1 MIQDPRKPCIVGNWK
16 MHGSRDMIT
25 KLVVEIVAGSASIT
39 DIEIVLCPPLVYLSF
54 VENELREKKC
64 KDHIQVGAQN
74 VYCEQEGAY
83 TGEIS
88 PLMLSDIGC
97 HYVILGHSERR
108 QFFAED
114 DNLIARK
121 FIAAYHAALTPIL
134 CVGETALEREQ
145 GKTFEVVSRQMQ
157 AVFEL
162 APLEALQKA
171 IVAYEPVWAIGTGL
185 TATPDQAE
193 EVHSYLRSWIA
204 KKYAKL
210 ANRMR
215 ILYGGS
221 VKAENA
227 KGLFAKA
234 NIDGALVGGASL
246 SPKDFLNICEN
257 AVVRV

>member
-1 MIQDPRKPCIVGNWK
+1 
-16 MHGSRDMIT
+16 MHGSKGMIT
-25 KLVVEIVAGSASIT
+25 KLVMEIVAGSASIT
-39 DIEIVLCPPLVYLSF
+39 DVEIVLCPPSVYLSF
-54 VENELREKKC
+54 VENQLREKKFN
-64 KDHIQVGAQN
+64 DRIQIGAQN
-74 VYCEQEGAY
+74 VYCERDGAY

-97 HYVILGHSERR
+97 QYVILGHSERR
-108 QFFAED
+108 QLFAED
-114 DNLIARK
+114 DGLIARK
-121 FIAAYHAALTPIL
+121 FVAAYHAGLISIL
-134 CVGETALEREQ
+134 CVGETAIEREQ

-171 IVAYEPVWAIGTGL
+171 VVAYEPVWAIGTGL

-193 EVHSYLRSWIA
+193 EVHNYLRSWMA
-204 KKYAKL
+204 KKDAKL
-210 ANRMR
+210 ASRMR

-246 SPKDFLNICEN
+246 SAKDFLNICEN
-257 AVVRV
+257 IVVRI